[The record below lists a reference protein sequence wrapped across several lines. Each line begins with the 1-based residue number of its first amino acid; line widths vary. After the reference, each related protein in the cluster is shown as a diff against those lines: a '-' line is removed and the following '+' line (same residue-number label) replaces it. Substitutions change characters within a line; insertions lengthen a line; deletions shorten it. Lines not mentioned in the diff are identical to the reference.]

1 MTQITLRHGIFLPP
15 FHPMEEN
22 PTACLDRDLE
32 LMVWLDRLGFHE
44 AWIGE
49 HHSAGFETIS
59 SPEIFIAIAAERT
72 KFIRLG
78 TGVISLPYHNPL
90 MVADRI
96 VQLDHHTRGRVMF
109 GAGPGLLAPDAL
121 MLGIDPMTQRDR
133 MAEGIDVI
141 LRLFRNETV
150 TEKTDWYTLV
160 NARLHLPPYT
170 KPHPEMAVVSAVTPS
185 GGRLAGKYDLSMICV
200 AATNPFGYDALASNW
215 QIACDVAAER
225 GRRMDP
231 ARLRLVGP
239 LHIAETREKAY
250 QNARFGFERYLNYL
264 NNNQRRFIVP
274 AGEDP
279 LQWFVGNRYGVVG
292 TPDDAIALIERL
304 QAKQGEFGV
313 FLHQAHNWA
322 DWEQTKRS
330 YELYARYVMPH
341 FSRDNRPRIE
351 SYDWCSE
358 HRDELSEKR
367 TAAARA
373 MFDKHEAEQRAARA
387 LKEGVAMNRPPS
399 GREAWSGAGAPV
411 EAEFPVFPEQPGIL
425 SISSTMPPFGGKDS
439 EVNQALAGRIPVS
452 GELGIRTGLTGN
464 LASRTGH
471 HSQEFSGFC
480 IVPRRPSTK
489 RKLRR
494 NPSLDSVEV

>member
-1 MTQITLRHGIFLPP
+1 
-15 FHPMEEN
+15 MEEN

-49 HHSAGFETIS
+49 HHSAGFEIIS

-72 KFIRLG
+72 KFIRFG

-109 GAGPGLLAPDAL
+109 GAGPGLLASDAL

-141 LRLFRNETV
+141 LRLFRDETV

-215 QIACDVAAER
+215 QIACDVAAEH
-225 GRRMDP
+225 GRHDGPCAAAPRRADAHRRDP
-231 ARLRLVGP
+231 
-239 LHIAETREKAY
+239 RESVCRTPVSA
-250 QNARFGFERYLNYL
+250 FERYLNYL
-264 NNNQRRFIVP
+264 NNNQRRFVVP

-279 LQWFVGNRYGVVG
+279 LEWFVENRYGVVG

-304 QAKQGEFGV
+304 QEKQGEFGV
-313 FLHQAHNWA
+313 FLQQAHNWA
-322 DWEQTKRS
+322 DWEETKRS

-351 SYDWCSE
+351 SYDWCTE

-373 MFDKHEAEQRAARA
+373 MFDKHEAEQRAAA
-387 LKEGVAMNRPPS
+387 AAPSRPPR
-399 GREAWSGAGAPV
+399 GREAW
-411 EAEFPVFPEQPGIL
+411 
-425 SISSTMPPFGGKDS
+425 
-439 EVNQALAGRIPVS
+439 
-452 GELGIRTGLTGN
+452 
-464 LASRTGH
+464 
-471 HSQEFSGFC
+471 
-480 IVPRRPSTK
+480 
-489 RKLRR
+489 
-494 NPSLDSVEV
+494 